1 MLGTGIYQHTKLQS
15 TQIGVA
21 FAASLGLFA
30 TNSVGTPSIMFVC
43 LFTYLLWCYLV
54 TCHTVSAPGGCQ
66 LVSWHVLFVLGRAD
80 PVNIGFL
87 HNQTK
92 TSPLWASSI
101 FRAFNVVCVQ
111 GLSTPLC
118 LPLTFLILIEA
129 LFLWLLVWNQH
140 IQGGCPLMI
149 GKVQAYPLSLD
160 VYFRA

>member
-1 MLGTGIYQHTKLQS
+1 MLGTGIHQHTKLQS
-15 TQIGVA
+15 AQIGVA
-21 FAASLGLFA
+21 FTASLGLFA

-43 LFTYLLWCYLV
+43 LLIYCGATLSPATLSVLQ
-54 TCHTVSAPGGCQ
+54 AGCQ
-66 LVSWHVLFVLGRAD
+66 LGSWHVLFVLGRAD
-80 PVNIGFL
+80 PMNIGFL

-101 FRAFNVVCVQ
+101 FQAFNVVCVR
-111 GLSTPLC
+111 GLSTPPY

-149 GKVQAYPLSLD
+149 GKVPAYPLSLD